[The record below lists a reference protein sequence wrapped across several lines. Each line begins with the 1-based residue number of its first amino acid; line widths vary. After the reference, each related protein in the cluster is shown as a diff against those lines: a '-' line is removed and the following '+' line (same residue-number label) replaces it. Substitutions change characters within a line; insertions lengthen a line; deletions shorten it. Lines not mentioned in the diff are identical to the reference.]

1 MTKKREKLFHFYY
14 NNSNAINIVCLI
26 ILAISAI
33 LIVFSCYKCLVS
45 KDDSLTYIMTIIISI
60 TISAII
66 VMTLDSIPENFWF
79 NYYYGKCNFRIHFP
93 IYYKKDY
100 YINISQYDGL
110 DLELCKILK
119 YDIKEPLDELYKMAM
134 YSKNTEMLYIDI
146 RPQIYKLYQTLNSFK
161 QIMSNELV
169 SSDVKEIYK
178 QNFINNSKDIHQYIL
193 NLSKP
198 IEKQYNYEYNLK
210 ITNNNYET
218 KMIAENIDD
227 VFLYIKKY
235 NELLEPLQSPIFKEE
250 THKNKS
256 HK

>member
-1 MTKKREKLFHFYY
+1 MLYNENQYFLSHKLY
-14 NNSNAINIVCLI
+14 L
-26 ILAISAI
+26 
-33 LIVFSCYKCLVS
+33 K
-45 KDDSLTYIMTIIISI
+45 
-60 TISAII
+60 
-66 VMTLDSIPENFWF
+66 ENQ
-79 NYYYGKCNFRIHFP
+79 
-93 IYYKKDY
+93 KDY

-110 DLELCKILK
+110 DLKLCKILK

-134 YSKNTEMLYIDI
+134 YSKNTEMLYMDI

-169 SSDVKEIYK
+169 SSDVKETYK

-198 IEKQYNYEYNLK
+198 IEKQYNYEYNIK

-218 KMIAENIDD
+218 KMIVENIDD